1 MNGVK
6 FNIQTEPN
14 GLVVISNDDSRITIH
29 PDGTIAISSHAPVQL
44 TGACLAKLQCVKM
57 LSDRDPINPYEVQ
70 CVVDHLMRR
79 LPKK

>member
-14 GLVVISNDDSRITIH
+14 GIVVISNDDSRITIH

-44 TGACLAKLQCVKM
+44 TGACLAKLDNAK
-57 LSDRDPINPYEVQ
+57 LSNDSPYAAA
-70 CVVDHLMRR
+70 LMQR
-79 LPKK
+79 LPKKSSN